1 MNRPTGEPRLSS
13 TSSSSEFLSRPLV
26 HLALLFGAGIL
37 IGLLHEAFRWPLKMP
52 GHHGLELM
60 AIMMFA
66 RCASGVRYAA
76 TTTSLGNVLVSSLFT
91 HELLIQQVIYVLQ
104 GLFIDS
110 LYPKLA
116 ATKDRLN
123 LYLWVLI
130 AGLIAGAAHA
140 IKPIFKW
147 LMKFGIDF
155 HAGSLVNGLSYPLL
169 SHILFGAV
177 GGIAGAYAWRMYQ
190 QTKQKH
196 Q

>member
-1 MNRPTGEPRLSS
+1 MNRPTGESRLSS